1 MKTWRQFLYTLFV
14 IPLVLLQR
22 TRELVTATQMSM
34 PSELLLNAV
43 TGKVTS
49 DIATS
54 FVVATKCIVF
64 LVLFM
69 LLYGDTISSQQRTVA
84 VFRFSRMPSRIP
96 WYCKNGLKL
105 GVLSGI
111 YCGMYVGLHMLI
123 SLHVACNEDS
133 LSIYHIACNL
143 WRVFTIVCWMAAIA
157 GNILCGLYGVSS
169 GFSILAMVMLLLA
182 GISTFSEIPQWVQL
196 VNPISFPENMFIFSI
211 FTPKLDV
218 MILEMIAL
226 FVLAGIYF
234 CRKDIYSAEG
244 DG

>member
-22 TRELVTATQMSM
+22 TRELVTEPRISM

-54 FVVATKCIVF
+54 FVVATNCIVF
-64 LVLFM
+64 LVLFI

-96 WYCKNGLKL
+96 WYCKNGLWL
-105 GVLSGI
+105 GILSGT

-133 LSIYHIACNL
+133 LNIYYIACNL
-143 WRVFTIVCWMAAIA
+143 WCVFTIVCWMASIA
-157 GNILCGLYGVSS
+157 SNFLCGLWGVSS
-169 GFSILAMVMLLLA
+169 GFSILAMSMLLLA
-182 GISTFSEIPQWVQL
+182 GLSTFSDIPRWIQL
-196 VNPISFPENMFIFSI
+196 VNPISFPENLFIFGFFAPKVSI
-211 FTPKLDV
+211 
-218 MILEMIAL
+218 MIIEMVSLLI
-226 FVLAGIYF
+226 FAGIYF
-234 CRKDIYSAEG
+234 CRKDIYLAEG